1 MRIVTA
7 VVAIAIGVLILL
19 GTFFNLPILVTARTL
34 LLEWAILLAA
44 FALLVGAWNLISV
57 HWGKVRSMQPGG
69 VYSAIVLIS
78 FVITL
83 IAAILSGGPTGPWS
97 QWIFNNVQ
105 VPIETS
111 LVAVLSV
118 VLIFSIIRL
127 FRRRIDT
134 FSIVFLVTVLL
145 VLLGSTPLLFAG
157 ESTGLSVV
165 RDFIV
170 QVLATA
176 GGRGLLLGIALGT
189 LAVGVRILIGS
200 DRPYQG

>member
-7 VVAIAIGVLILL
+7 LVAIAIGVLILL
-19 GTFFNLPILVTARTL
+19 GTFFNIPILVTVRTL

-69 VYSAIVLIS
+69 FYSAIVLIS

-111 LVAVLSV
+111 LVAVLAV
-118 VLIFSIIRL
+118 VLIFSIVRL

-134 FSIVFLVTVLL
+134 FSVVFLVTVLL

-157 ESTGLSVV
+157 ESTGLSVI

-176 GGRGLLLGIALGT
+176 GGRGLLLGIAMGT

>member
-1 MRIVTA
+1 MRVISIA
-7 VVAIAIGVLILL
+7 VAIAIGLLILL
-19 GTFFNLPILVTARTL
+19 GTFFPIPPLISIRTIL
-34 LLEWAILLAA
+34 LQWAILLAA
-44 FALLVGAWNLISV
+44 FALLVGAWNLLSV

-69 VYSAIVLIS
+69 VYSAIVIIS

-83 IAAILSGGPTGPWS
+83 IAVILSGGPTGAWS

-105 VPIETS
+105 LPIESS
-111 LVAVLSV
+111 LFAILAV
-118 VLIFSIIRL
+118 VLIFSLIRL

-134 FSIVFLVTVLL
+134 FSIVFIVTVLL
-145 VLLGSTPLLFAG
+145 VLLGTTPLLFLG

-176 GGRGLLLGIALGT
+176 GGRGLLLGIALGVVAT
-189 LAVGVRILIGS
+189 GVRILIGS